1 MGALKNIFA
10 AAGLLAAAGAG
21 ETIYFYNR
29 TMKRGN
35 AKTERTTKMSG
46 TDWEQYFPLMEERKG
61 FVLAQ
66 THRDVYIRSFDGLKL
81 HAVYFPGMKQEENPG
96 QSEGG
101 FRQGAAGRQETG
113 QAGAAVQQETGQ
125 AGAAAQQET
134 GRAENALQTDTAE
147 CECAAGRASDAV
159 GSAAPCPRKAVIC
172 FHGYTGE
179 GLSNYIAMTDYFLK
193 QGYAVLLPDARAHG
207 ESEGE
212 YIGFGCLDRKDA
224 LGWINWLIKECGEEV
239 SVLLHGTS
247 MGGATVLM
255 ASGLELPPN
264 VKGIV
269 SDCGFTSPK
278 EVFTHVLNHMY
289 HLPAF
294 PAIQGADFL
303 NRKLAGYGMDECNA
317 KYEVRKAKVPI
328 LFIHGSADT
337 FVPCSMC
344 HEIYDNCASPKR
356 KLIVEGAA
364 HAESYYKD
372 MEAYEKALSEFAD
385 EVMWV
390 K

>member
-1 MGALKNIFA
+1 MGALKNIVA
-10 AAGLLAAAGAG
+10 AAGILAAAGVG
-21 ETIYFYNR
+21 ETVYFYNR

-46 TDWEQYFPLMEERKG
+46 TDWEKYFPLMNERKE
-61 FVLAQ
+61 FVMAQ
-66 THRDVYIRSFDGLKL
+66 PHSDEYVTSFDGLRL
-81 HAVYFPGMKQEENPG
+81 HATYFPALEDPEGTTVQE
-96 QSEGG
+96 QK
-101 FRQGAAGRQETG
+101 AGKDSG
-113 QAGAAVQQETGQ
+113 IK
-125 AGAAAQQET
+125 
-134 GRAENALQTDTAE
+134 
-147 CECAAGRASDAV
+147 
-159 GSAAPCPRKAVIC
+159 KAVIC

-179 GLSNYIAMTDYFLK
+179 GLSNHIAIADYFLK
-193 QGYAVLLPDARAHG
+193 HGYAMLLPDARAHG

-224 LGWINWLIKECGEEV
+224 LEWINWLIGEMGEDV
-239 SVLLHGTS
+239 EIMLFGTS

-255 ASGLELPPN
+255 TSSLELPAN

-278 EVFTHVLNHMY
+278 EVFTHVLNTMY

-294 PAIQGADFL
+294 PAIQGADL
-303 NRKLAGYGMDECNA
+303 INKKLAGYGMDECNA
-317 KYEVRKAKVPI
+317 KYEVQKAKVPI

-344 HEIYDNCASPKR
+344 NELYDHCSSPKR
-356 KLIVEGAA
+356 KLIIEGAA

-372 MEAYEKALSEFAD
+372 MEAYEKALTEFAE
-385 EVMWV
+385 EVM
-390 K
+390 